1 MDKIDFEYKINSK
14 DYNEPFAKEL
24 LTIAINKNL
33 KKSKNKDK
41 PDIWSPDNKYG
52 IEITTLADT
61 YRNTLNRYKRIW
73 AKKEL
78 TLEQIAKGQPS
89 LLRGK
94 LGINK
99 YGNLILLNSSE
110 AKRTVEKSQKDIA
123 TTVAMKLQKLQNYKI
138 FERND
143 LFIFAPNL
151 HGACSPAK
159 IQQSLSN
166 IEKLSNIRLGNLD
179 YSYNNIFVYT
189 YTELIYIPFTDT
201 GVMQVIPISEEIR
214 NDCDKM
220 ASKKSEIAQ
229 KKREQKKL
237 AKHHSQAEFEM
248 E

>member
-1 MDKIDFEYKINSK
+1 MDKVDFEYKINSK

-24 LTIAINKNL
+24 LTIVVNENL
-33 KKSKNKDK
+33 RKSQNRDK
-41 PDIWSPDNKYG
+41 PDIWSQDNKYG
-52 IEITTLADT
+52 IEITTLTDT

-73 AKKEL
+73 AKKGL
-78 TLEQIAKGQPS
+78 TLEQITKGQPS

-94 LGINK
+94 LGVNK
-99 YGNLILLNSSE
+99 YGNLILLNNSE
-110 AKRTVEKSQKDIA
+110 AKRTVEKSQKGIA

-151 HGACSPAK
+151 HVACSPAK

-166 IEKLSNIRLGNLD
+166 IEKLSNIKLSNFEHF
-179 YSYNNIFVYT
+179 YNNIFVYT
-189 YTELIYIPFTDT
+189 YNELIYLPFTDT
-201 GVMQVIPISEEIR
+201 GVMQVIPISDDIR
-214 NDCDKM
+214 NACDKV
-220 ASKKSEIAQ
+220 ASKKAELAE

-237 AKHHSQAEFEM
+237 AKHHHQELEK